1 MSDIDFHRVKYI
13 SLVLE
18 ENIINMK
25 KFIGNKSFYKMVL
38 VLLIPMVIQQGITNF
53 VNLLDNIMVGSLGTE
68 SMSGVAIINQL
79 LFVFNITI
87 FGCISGASIYGAQ
100 FFGKKDH
107 DGVRYTFRFKIYL
120 GAIVCVIAT
129 IIFILWG
136 DNLIKLYLSEG
147 GESGGDLLFTLSE
160 ARSYLKV
167 MLWGLIP
174 FMLSQCYFTTL
185 RETGETVMPMIASTI
200 AIFVN
205 LTLNYALIFGHFGFP
220 ALGVKGAAIATV
232 ISRYVET
239 IYIIFRTHKNFDKF
253 IFIQKVYSS
262 FYIPVDVIKKIV
274 ITGTPLLMN
283 EVLWSVGMATITQ
296 SYSVR
301 GLKVMAALNISSTV
315 SNLFMIVFFAMGGA
329 ISILVGQELGA
340 GNIEKAKDID
350 RKLIFFNVSM
360 YVFIGAILASLAPFI
375 PLIYNT
381 EDSVRNLATQFL
393 LVYATAMPLFA
404 FNHSAYFT
412 MRSGGKTI
420 ITFLFDSVFVWLVT
434 LPLAFTLSRYTS
446 INIVLLYLIIQ
457 YSDIIKAIIG
467 GFLLKSGIWARN
479 IIDRQ

>member
-1 MSDIDFHRVKYI
+1 MNFTEAANRLMEV
-13 SLVLE
+13 
-18 ENIINMK
+18 NIIYMK
-25 KFIGNKSFYKMVL
+25 KFIGDKAFYKMVL
-38 VLLIPMVIQQGITNF
+38 VLLIPMVVQQGITNF

-107 DGVRYTFRFKIYL
+107 DGVRYTFRFKIFL
-120 GAIVCVIAT
+120 GVIVCIIAT

-147 GESGGDLLFTLSE
+147 SEGGGDLIFTLSE

-174 FMLSQCYFTTL
+174 FMISQCYFTTL

-205 LTLNYALIFGHFGFP
+205 LTLNYALIFGNFGFP

-239 IYIIFRTHKNFDKF
+239 AYIVIRTHRNFDKF

-262 FYIPVDVIKKIV
+262 FYIPIDVIKKIV

-360 YVFIGAILASLAPFI
+360 YVFIGALLASLAPFI

-381 EDSVRNLATQFL
+381 EDSVRSLATQFL
-393 LVYATAMPLFA
+393 IVYATAMPLFA
-404 FNHSAYFT
+404 FNHSTYFT

-420 ITFLFDSVFVWLVT
+420 ITFLFDSVFVWLIS

-446 INIVLLYLIIQ
+446 INILLIYLMVQ
-457 YSDIIKAIIG
+457 YSDSIKAIVG
-467 GFLLKSGIWARN
+467 GFLLKSGIWAKN
-479 IIDRQ
+479 IIDK

>member
-1 MSDIDFHRVKYI
+1 
-13 SLVLE
+13 
-18 ENIINMK
+18 MK
-25 KFIGNKSFYKMVL
+25 KFIGNKAFYKMVL

-53 VNLLDNIMVGSLGTE
+53 VSLLDNIMVGRLGTE
-68 SMSGVAIINQL
+68 SMSGVAIVNQL
-79 LFVFNITI
+79 MFVFNITI

-100 FFGKKDH
+100 FFGKKDY

-120 GAIVCVIAT
+120 GVIVCILAT
-129 IIFILWG
+129 IIFNVWG
-136 DNLIKLYLSEG
+136 DKLIKLYLSESAG
-147 GESGGDLLFTLSE
+147 GGGDLAFTLSE
-160 ARSYLKV
+160 ARGYLKI
-167 MLWGLIP
+167 MLWGLVP
-174 FMLSQCYFTTL
+174 FMVSQCYFTTL
-185 RETGETVMPMIASTI
+185 RETGETVMPMIASSI

-205 LTLNYALIFGHFGFP
+205 LTLNYVLIFGVFGFP
-220 ALGVKGAAIATV
+220 ALGVRGAAIATV
-232 ISRYVET
+232 ISRYIET
-239 IYIIFRTHKNFDKF
+239 AYIVIRTHRNYDKF
-253 IFIQKVYSS
+253 IFIHKVFSS
-262 FYIPVDVIKKIV
+262 FYIPLDIIKKIA
-274 ITGTPLLMN
+274 ITGTPLLLN

-301 GLKVMAALNISSTV
+301 GLVVMAALNISSTV

-360 YVFIGAILASLAPFI
+360 YVFIGALLAALSPFI

-381 EDSVRNLATQFL
+381 EDNVRTLATQFL

-420 ITFLFDSVFVWLVT
+420 LTFLFDSVFVWVVS

-446 INIVLLYLIIQ
+446 INIVFLYLIVQ
-457 YSDIIKAIIG
+457 YSDSIKAIIG
-467 GFLLKSGIWARN
+467 GSLLKSGIWARN